1 MMHLLKNVRVALPV
15 CAATVALIACN
26 THGAD
31 NPFAD
36 IVRKTEPQAPE
47 LEQKQFHL
55 PPGFEIE
62 LVAAEPDIGKPI
74 NMAFDEQGRLWI
86 TQSREYPFPAPA
98 DKPARD
104 AIKILSDF
112 DAHGRAGKI
121 TTFADGLNIPIGI
134 YPYKNGAIAY
144 SIPYIYSFQDT
155 NGDGRADKKELFL
168 GRFGYEKDTH
178 GMTSSFR
185 RGYDGWL
192 YANHGYNNDSVITA
206 KDGSSIKMNSG
217 NTYRVKID
225 GSHVEQFTWGRVNP
239 FGMFFDPLGN
249 IYSSDCETFPI
260 YQLMRGGYYPS
271 FGKPDDGLGFA
282 PAMMSHKHGSTA
294 IAGIVYYAATNF
306 PGDFQDNIF
315 VGNVMTC
322 RIDRDSLVPHGSTS
336 IAKEQ
341 PDFLSCDDPWFRPVD
356 LQLGPDGAIYVADF
370 YNRIIGHYEVPLDH
384 PGRDRERGRIWRIT
398 YRGPKAN
405 TAPTPA
411 IHLAGDSTAGLIEQ
425 LANSNITIR
434 MLAMNELTDHI
445 GKDAIKPVTA
455 MMRNKKSTTFQKIHG
470 LWVLYRLNALDPKI
484 LAAAAT
490 DKDRALRVHAMHVFS
505 ETPVWTPPQR
515 NLVIEGLHDAD
526 ALIARNAADALGQ
539 HPQFENI
546 RLLLDAR
553 EHAAKDDTHLIY
565 VLRMALRNQLR
576 LGENY
581 ARLPLPG
588 WSKADEEAVADV
600 SLGVPS
606 AESARFL
613 LHHLQNYSESREVSA
628 NQLRHAARYLPDSE
642 AGALADFTRAKF
654 SDDLDFQVALF
665 KSVQEGI
672 AQRGGTGND
681 RVREWAADICKH
693 LTVSL
698 DEKSQPWSNTPVEGK
713 ADTTNP
719 WIIQQRASADGNDA
733 APFLSSLPAGEK
745 LTGILRSSPF
755 TIPAKLTFF
764 IAGHDG
770 PPGKPALKQNVVRLR
785 AAETKGILAETY
797 APRIDLAQKITW
809 DLSASAGQQGYLEFV
824 DADSGNAYAWLAVGR
839 FDPPVVDLPSADPRS
854 INQRKLGIAEMARTF
869 RLEDQQARLER
880 WLADKTTDG
889 DVRAAAAHALLTL
902 DAAQNLPL
910 VAKIC
915 ADAAEPA
922 VLREKTG
929 LSLAEVNSPAARAAL
944 IDALHGAPE
953 RLQIKLA
960 LALAA
965 NADGAEALL
974 QTIEAGKLSPRVLL
988 QRGVKER
995 LAAMKPVNFNQRV
1008 DKLTTGMTPL
1018 NDQVQKIID
1027 KRRVDFN
1034 PAQANAASG
1043 AKVFTQFCSVCHS
1056 IDNQGGAVGPH
1067 LDGVGNRGLERLLE
1081 DVLDPSRNVDPSFR
1095 YSLVT
1100 LNNGIL
1106 ITGLQ
1111 RREEGEVI
1119 VFVDSTG
1126 KEISVPKKDIESRVE
1141 SQSSLMPDN
1150 FSEAIPLA
1158 DFNNLMAFLLSKG
1171 SPAAAQR

>member
-1 MMHLLKNVRVALPV
+1 MSFNLLLIGALTIALP
-15 CAATVALIACN
+15 AAAAP
-26 THGAD
+26 D
-31 NPFAD
+31 NPFAE
-36 IVRKTEPQAPE
+36 IIRKTEPQTPE
-47 LEQKQFHL
+47 QERAKFHL
-55 PPGFEIE
+55 PPGFEVE
-62 LVAAEPDIGKPI
+62 LVASEPDIGKPI
-74 NMAFDEQGRLWI
+74 NMAFDAKGRLWI

-112 DAHGRAGKI
+112 DAHGRAKKV

-134 YPYKNGAIAY
+134 YPYKDGAIAY
-144 SIPYIYSFQDT
+144 SIPYIYRFEDT
-155 NGDGRADKKELFL
+155 DGDGHADKKELFL
-168 GRFGYEKDTH
+168 GRFGFEKDTH

-192 YANHGYNNDSVITA
+192 YANHGYHNDSVLTA
-206 KDGSSIKMNSG
+206 SDGSSIRMNSG

-260 YQLMRGGYYPS
+260 YQLLRGGYYPS

-294 IAGIVYYAATNF
+294 IAGTVYYAATNF
-306 PGDFQDNIF
+306 PKEFQDNIF

-336 IAKEQ
+336 IAKEM
-341 PDFLSCDDPWFRPVD
+341 PDFLASDDPWFRPVD
-356 LQLGPDGAIYVADF
+356 LQLGPDGAVYVADF

-398 YRGPKAN
+398 YRGNNGPAMPPPSINFAKA
-405 TAPTPA
+405 
-411 IHLAGDSTAGLIEQ
+411 STGKLIQQ

-434 MLAMNELTDHI
+434 MLAMNELTDRI
-445 GKDAIKPVTA
+445 GADAIKPLTS
-455 MMRNKKSTTFQKIHG
+455 MMRGGKATAFQKIHG
-470 LWVLYRLNALDPKI
+470 MWVLYRLNALEPKL

-505 ETPVWTPPQR
+505 EMPVWTPPQR
-515 NLVIEGLHDAD
+515 NLVIEGLRDAD
-526 ALIARNAADALGQ
+526 ALVERNAADALGQ

-553 EHAAKDDTHLIY
+553 ERAPKDDTHLVY

-576 LGENY
+576 VSELY
-581 ARLPLPG
+581 SRLPKAG
-588 WSKADEEAVADV
+588 WSKTDEAAVADV
-600 SLGVPS
+600 SLAVPS

-613 LHHLQNYSESREVSA
+613 LRHLQNNSESREVSA
-628 NQLRHAARYLPDSE
+628 NQLRHVARYLPDAE
-642 AGALADFTRAKF
+642 AGALADFVSEKF
-654 SDDLDFQVALF
+654 SDDLDFQLALF

-672 AQRGGTGND
+672 AQRGGTSNE
-681 RVREWAADICKH
+681 RVRGWARDIATR
-693 LTVSL
+693 LATSVE
-698 DEKSQPWSNTPVEGK
+698 EKSQPWSNTQVEGK
-713 ADTTNP
+713 PESANP
-719 WIIQQRASADGNDA
+719 WTIQQRASADGNNA
-733 APFLSSLPAGEK
+733 APFLSSLPAGET
-745 LTGILRSSPF
+745 LTGILRSQPF
-755 TIPAKLTFF
+755 TIPARLSFF
-764 IAGHDG
+764 VAGHDG
-770 PPGKPALKQNVVRLR
+770 VPDKPRLKLNAVFLR
-785 AAETKGILAETY
+785 AAETHAVLARAP
-797 APRIDLAQKITW
+797 APRNDLAQPVTW
-809 DLSASAGQQGYLEFV
+809 DLGASAGRQGYLEIV
-824 DADSGNAYAWLAVGR
+824 DADSNRAYAWLAVGR

-854 INQRKLGIAEMARTF
+854 INQRKLAIAEMARTF
-869 RLEDQQARLER
+869 RLEDQEKRLAI
-880 WLADKTTDG
+880 WAGDKSADV
-889 DVRAAAAHALLTL
+889 DVRAASVHALLTL
-902 DAAQNLPL
+902 NPGPSLALAGG
-910 VAKIC
+910 IC
-915 ADAAEPA
+915 ADSSETPQ
-922 VLREKTG
+922 LREKTG
-929 LSLAEVNSPAARAAL
+929 LALSEVNSAAARTAL
-944 IDALHGAPE
+944 IEALHGAPE

-974 QTIEAGKLSPRVLL
+974 QTIETGKLSPRVLL

-995 LAAMKPVNFNQRV
+995 LAAMKPANFNARV
-1008 DKLTTGMTPL
+1008 DKMTKGLSPL
-1018 NDQVQKIID
+1018 NEQIQKIID
-1027 KRRVDFN
+1027 QRRAEFN
-1034 PAQANAASG
+1034 PANANAALG
-1043 AKVFTQFCSVCHS
+1043 ANTFKQFCSVCHS
-1056 IDNQGGAVGPH
+1056 MDNQGGAVGPH

-1095 YSLVT
+1095 YSIVT
-1100 LNNGIL
+1100 LKNDSL

-1141 SQSSLMPDN
+1141 SQASLMPDN
-1150 FSEAIPLA
+1150 FSEAIPRA
-1158 DFNNLMAFLLSKG
+1158 DFDNLMAFLLSKG
-1171 SPAAAQR
+1171 SQAAAH